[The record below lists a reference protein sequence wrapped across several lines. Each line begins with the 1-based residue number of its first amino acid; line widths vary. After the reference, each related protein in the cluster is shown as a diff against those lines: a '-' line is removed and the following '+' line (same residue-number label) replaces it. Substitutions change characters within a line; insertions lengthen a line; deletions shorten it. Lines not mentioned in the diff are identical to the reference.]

1 MPVGLTVR
9 SLAECREDC
18 WREMLKK
25 NQNNA
30 DIISRLFPCHCTCYI
45 KMPDE
50 TTQKSQPPERRY
62 GPRSMDLSNPM
73 AEIKFSG
80 SPIYML
86 KVRDLSDKGAGVIV
100 KSDSSFI
107 KTIEIGQELNVRLI
121 LPRYYTGPSGNFRAR
136 VEHITEIQEGRFKGH
151 LIVGLSF
158 LPRIN

>member
-1 MPVGLTVR
+1 
-9 SLAECREDC
+9 
-18 WREMLKK
+18 
-25 NQNNA
+25 
-30 DIISRLFPCHCTCYI
+30 
-45 KMPDE
+45 MPDE
-50 TTQKSQPPERRY
+50 TTQKVQPPERRY
-62 GPRSMDLSNPM
+62 GPRSFDLSNPM

-100 KSDSSFI
+100 KLDSSFI
-107 KTIEIGQELNVRLI
+107 KTIAIGQELNVRLI
-121 LPRYYTGPSGNFRAR
+121 LPRHYTGPSGNFRAR

>member
-1 MPVGLTVR
+1 
-9 SLAECREDC
+9 
-18 WREMLKK
+18 
-25 NQNNA
+25 
-30 DIISRLFPCHCTCYI
+30 
-45 KMPDE
+45 
-50 TTQKSQPPERRY
+50 
-62 GPRSMDLSNPM
+62 MDLSNPM

-100 KSDSSFI
+100 KSDSSFM